1 MNTKINLGGGGPKMR
16 EAKFFFAKFE
26 KLILNIWLNLDILKG
41 HIKSNYLTSTT
52 SSQIQTKL
60 AE

>member
-1 MNTKINLGGGGPKMR
+1 MG
-16 EAKFFFAKFE
+16 EANFFFAKFE